1 LRPGDVKYSLLA
13 RKVTFLGITNG
24 INIESLKERWFEA
37 IITGPVAGTNRSP
50 ETFGLK
56 SKVSTGSRKDL
67 RRP

>member
-1 LRPGDVKYSLLA
+1 LA
-13 RKVTFLGITNG
+13 RKVTFLGITSG
-24 INIESLKERWFEA
+24 MKIESLKDRWFEA

-56 SKVSTGSRKDL
+56 SRVSTGRRKDL